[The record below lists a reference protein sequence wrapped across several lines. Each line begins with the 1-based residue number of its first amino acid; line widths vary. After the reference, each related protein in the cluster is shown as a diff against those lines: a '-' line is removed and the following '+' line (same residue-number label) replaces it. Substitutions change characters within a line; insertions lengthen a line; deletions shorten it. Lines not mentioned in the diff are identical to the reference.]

1 MMKKIELLSPA
12 GGLEKLKMALI
23 YGADAV
29 YLASKDFGLRAFAD
43 NFTNDEIIEGV
54 SFAHSLGKKVYLAM
68 NILAHNTDL
77 EGMPELIKFASK
89 VGIDAIIVSDPGVMN
104 LVKEFA
110 PEMEIHLSTQAST
123 TNWKSS
129 EFWHSQGAKR
139 IVLARELTLSEISV
153 VVGKTP
159 ETLEIETFVH
169 GAMCISY
176 SGRCLLSN
184 YMTGR
189 DANQGGCAHPC
200 RYNYTVMEEQRTG
213 EYYPVEEDERG
224 THIFNSRDLCM
235 IRHIP
240 ELIEAGI
247 SSMKIEGR
255 AKSAYYVATVTAVYR
270 NAIDEYYKDPTN
282 FIYKEEWFQELSKA
296 SHREYSTGFYFGKP
310 NREGQVYDTSAYVR
324 DCTFVGIVRG
334 IDAGTGF
341 AVVEQRNRMYQ
352 GENLEVLSPDGTW
365 YNQKIETMLDENG
378 QKIDVARHPQMKILM
393 KTDKIVEPWSILRR
407 PGEQ

>member
-365 YNQKIETMLDENG
+365 YNQRIETMLDENG

>member
-1 MMKKIELLSPA
+1 MKKIELLSPA
-12 GGLEKLKMALI
+12 GGLEKLKMAII

-29 YLASKDFGLRAFAD
+29 YLAAKDFGLRAFAD
-43 NFTNDEIIEGV
+43 NFTHDEIMEGV
-54 SFAHSLGKKVYLAM
+54 AFAHAHDKRVYLAM
-68 NILAHNTDL
+68 NILAHNADL
-77 EGMPELIKFASK
+77 SGMPDLIRFATQA
-89 VGIDAIIVSDPGVMN
+89 GIDAIIVSDPGVIT
-104 LVKEFA
+104 LIKTHA

-123 TNWKSS
+123 TNWMSAK
-129 EFWHSQGAKR
+129 FWHDQGVKR
-139 IVLARELTLSEISV
+139 IVLARELTLQEIAEV
-153 VVGKTP
+153 TEKIP
-159 ETLEIETFVH
+159 ETLEIEAFIH

-200 RYNYTVMEEQRTG
+200 RYSYTVMEEQRTG

-240 ELIEAGI
+240 ELIASGLD
-247 SSMKIEGR
+247 SLKIEGR

-270 NAIDEYYKDPTN
+270 NAIDAYYKDPAN
-282 FIYKEEWFQELSKA
+282 YVYREEWFQELSKA

-310 NREGQVYDTSAYVR
+310 GHDGQVYDTSAYVR
-324 DCTFVGIVRG
+324 DCTFVGVVRAY
-334 IDAGTGF
+334 DSETGF
-341 AVVEQRNRMYQ
+341 ALVEQRNRMFQ
-352 GENLEVLSPDGTW
+352 GEVIEILQPDGTW
-365 YNQKIETMLDENG
+365 FQQELTIIKDKNGARIE
-378 QKIDVARHPQMKILM
+378 VAPHPQMQISI
-393 KTDKIVEPWSILRR
+393 KTDRMVVPWSILRR

>member
-1 MMKKIELLSPA
+1 MKKIELLSPA